1 MSDPSIPARVPRNG
15 VLIDYRLAR
24 KWGRR
29 RLAVEL
35 ERAGQELGL
44 SVPTRDAMEKA
55 IYRHETGQS
64 QVTDEMYVRLYCS
77 VYGCS
82 PFDLFG
88 DPAIAARPA
97 GDELAITSNKFMPTY
112 VGPDVVAR
120 LGEELGAERANV
132 EWSEAWR
139 IKLDHPRGAC
149 TLYGF
154 PWGCLVF
161 HLEEQLT
168 PRSIAEVAVWRHSSY
183 PLELEWTNEATRK
196 LTDHQFGGPEYAF
209 SAFWVESLPWHG
221 DDLQTALRLLCNQ
234 KSMLNLDDEL
244 QSVAHAELVERA
256 FFRDGYS
263 DRRILDFGANGISHA
278 YASWSAVTYFPIAG
292 RRSLSQS
299 ALVEFE
305 IMVQSL
311 WCYCHHIRTQIESG
325 QDPQISD
332 GYDWR
337 WVRGVTSRMVNTRPQ
352 ETTQHLAMRT
362 TILKTS
368 ELDKHLS
375 AAVEILKDVER

>member
-1 MSDPSIPARVPRNG
+1 MSDTSISARVPPRG
-15 VLIDYRLAR
+15 VLKEYRQAR

-29 RLAVEL
+29 RLAIEL

-44 SVPTRDAMEKA
+44 PVPTRDAMEKA

-64 QVTDEMYVRLYCS
+64 QVTDEMYIRLYCS
-77 VYGCS
+77 VFECS
-82 PFDLFG
+82 PYDLFG
-88 DPAIAARPA
+88 DPAIASGPP
-97 GDELAITSNKFMPTY
+97 GDDLSITSNKFMPAY

-120 LGEELGAERANV
+120 LGNNLGAENGQV

-139 IKLDHPRGAC
+139 IKLDHPRGEC

-168 PRSIAEVAVWRHSSY
+168 PRSIAEVAVWRHGSY
-183 PLELEWTNEATRK
+183 PLELEWTDEATRK
-196 LTDHQFGGPEYAF
+196 LTDQQYGGPEYVF
-209 SAFWVESLPWHG
+209 SAFWVSTLPWHG
-221 DDLQTALRLLCNQ
+221 EELHTALRLLCNQ
-234 KSMLNLDDEL
+234 KSMLNLGEEL

-256 FFRDGYS
+256 FLRDGYHDS
-263 DRRILDFGANGISHA
+263 RILDFGASGISHA
-278 YASWSAVTYFPIAG
+278 YASWSAVTYFPIAD

-299 ALVEFE
+299 SLVEFE

-311 WCYCHHIRTQIESG
+311 WCYCQHIRAQVESG
-325 QDPQISD
+325 RDPQIPD

-375 AAVEILKDVER
+375 AAVGILKDVER